1 MLERHLR
8 SRSSIAMNSSNHY
21 DVIVLGMGVMGSAT
35 AYHLAR
41 AGNHVLA
48 LEQFE
53 LDHRMGSSHGESR
66 IIRIEPHRDSVRV
79 HTATASYEAGSLV
92 VAAGPWAGKV
102 LAALDLVLPLQ
113 PTREEIVFFD
123 SPEAALFKPDC
134 FPVFISHGET
144 YHY

>member
-8 SRSSIAMNSSNHY
+8 SRSSIAMSSNNHY

-41 AGNHVLA
+41 AGKRVLA

-66 IIRIEPHRDSVRV
+66 IIRYAYDHPGYIEM
-79 HTATASYEAGSLV
+79 AKASYPMWKALKEEAGGELMV
-92 VAAGPWAGKV
+92 TTGA
-102 LAALDLVLPLQ
+102 LASG
-113 PTREEIVFFD
+113 R
-123 SPEAALFKPDC
+123 PEC
-134 FPVFISHGET
+134 
-144 YHY
+144 